1 MIVISSVLKWV
12 MRDAV
17 VDCVVV
23 CDRMLRLVDVM
34 VDSGGS
40 VVLLL
45 MGVLAGGGLDAV
57 VVVTGTTEALVV
69 V

>member
-1 MIVISSVLKWV
+1 VISSVLKWV

-17 VDCVVV
+17 DCVVV
-23 CDRMLRLVDVM
+23 TDIMLRLVDVI
-34 VDSGGS
+34 VDPGGS

-45 MGVLAGGGLDAV
+45 LGVLAGGGLDDV
-57 VVVTGTTEALVV
+57 VVVMAGEALVV